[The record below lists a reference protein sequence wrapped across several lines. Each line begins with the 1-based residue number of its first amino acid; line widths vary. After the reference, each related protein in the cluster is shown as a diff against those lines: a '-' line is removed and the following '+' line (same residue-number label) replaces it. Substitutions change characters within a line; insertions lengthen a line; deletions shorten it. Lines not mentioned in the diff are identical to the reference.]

1 MRMILNAIPR
11 RHMMALAIGAAIL
24 STGALPVG
32 HAYAADPVEVAAL
45 FTGAVTQ
52 GNWDPP
58 GYSAF
63 DKMVKKYGFKPSYIE
78 NATYEKAPAILR
90 QLASRGVKMIICHSS
105 GYSAAIQEV
114 AKEFPNTQ
122 FVLYSYAASTGGL
135 KNYTAWSVNW
145 DEYGYVTGAVA
156 AAASKTKHI
165 AIISGEEIPS
175 AKRAQE
181 FTIKGAKALAPDIKV
196 DTVYTGSFSDVAKA
210 KEIATGVIARGA
222 DVLLPSADLADV
234 GTQQAADEE
243 GAHTIGAYMDQ
254 GPAYPN
260 AVVTS
265 TVLNFDKAYD
275 QMGQLMTEGK
285 LGGTVYQMDLSNDGW
300 TLSKPFKH
308 VDAKV
313 ETEVFA
319 TMAKIA
325 KHEIDVEK

>member
-1 MRMILNAIPR
+1 MRMILQSLTR
-11 RHMMALAIGAAIL
+11 RHLMALAIGGAIL
-24 STGALPVG
+24 SAGPFSVPR
-32 HAYAADPVEVAAL
+32 AYAADPVEVAAL
-45 FTGAVTQ
+45 FTGAVSQ

-58 GYSAF
+58 GYAAF
-63 DKMVKKYGFKPSYIE
+63 DKMAKKYNFKPSYIE

-122 FVLYSYAASTGGL
+122 FVLYSYAASTGDL

-145 DEYGYVTGAVA
+145 DEYGFITGAVA
-156 AAASKTKHI
+156 AASSKSKHI

-181 FTIKGAKALAPDIKV
+181 FTIKGAKSLVSDIQV
-196 DTVYTGSFSDVAKA
+196 DTVYTGSFTDVAKA

-243 GAHTIGAYMDQ
+243 EAHTIGAYMDQ
-254 GPAYPN
+254 SAAYPN
-260 AVVTS
+260 AVITS

-275 QMGQLMTEGK
+275 QMGQLMTAGK
-285 LGGTVYQMDLSNDGW
+285 LGGTVYQMDLANDGW
-300 TLSKPFKH
+300 TLFKPFKH

-313 ETEVFA
+313 EADVFA

-325 KHEIDVEK
+325 KGELDVAK

>member
-1 MRMILNAIPR
+1 MRMILLSKTR
-11 RHMMALAIGAAIL
+11 RHLLALGLGVAIL
-24 STGALPVG
+24 STGSLAAPR
-32 HAYAADPVEVAAL
+32 AYAADAVEVAAL
-45 FTGAVTQ
+45 FTGSVTQ

-58 GYSAF
+58 GYAAF
-63 DKMVKKYGFKPSYIE
+63 DKMVKKYDFKPSYIE

-122 FVLYSYAASTGGL
+122 FVLYSYASSTGDL
-135 KNYTAWSVNW
+135 KNYTAWSVDW
-145 DEYGYVTGAVA
+145 DQYGYVTGAVA
-156 AAASKTKHI
+156 AAASKNKHI
-165 AIISGEEIPS
+165 AMISGEEIPS

-181 FTIKGAKALAPDIKV
+181 FTVKGAKAQVADIKV
-196 DTVYTGSFSDVAKA
+196 DTVYTGSFTDVAKA

-243 GAHTIGAYMDQ
+243 EAHTIGAYMDESKS
-254 GPAYPN
+254 YPN
-260 AVVTS
+260 AVITS

-275 QMGQLMTEGK
+275 QMGELMTEGK
-285 LGGTVYQMDLSNDGW
+285 LGGKVYNMDLSNDGW

-308 VDAKV
+308 VDAGV

-319 TMAKIA
+319 TMTKIA
-325 KHEIDVEK
+325 KGEIDVEK

>member
-1 MRMILNAIPR
+1 MRMILQSLTR
-11 RHMMALAIGAAIL
+11 RHLMALAIGGTIL
-24 STGALPVG
+24 SAGPLPVSQV
-32 HAYAADPVEVAAL
+32 YAADPVEVAAL

-52 GNWDPP
+52 GNWDKP
-58 GYSAF
+58 GYAAF
-63 DKMVKKYGFKPSYIE
+63 DKMVKKYNFKPSYIE

-114 AKEFPNTQ
+114 AKEFPDTQ
-122 FVLYSYAASTGGL
+122 FVLYSYAASTGDL

-145 DEYGYVTGAVA
+145 DEYGFITGAVA
-156 AAASKTKHI
+156 AASSKNKHI

-181 FTIKGAKALAPDIKV
+181 FTIKGAKSLVGDIQV
-196 DTVYTGSFSDVAKA
+196 DTVYTGSFTDVAKA

-243 GAHTIGAYMDQ
+243 EAHTIGAYMDQ
-254 GPAYPN
+254 SAAYPN
-260 AVVTS
+260 AVITS

-275 QMGQLMTEGK
+275 QMGELMTAGK
-285 LGGTVYQMDLSNDGW
+285 LGGKVYQMDLAHDGW
-300 TLSKPFKH
+300 TLFKPFKH
-308 VDAKV
+308 VDTKV
-313 ETEVFA
+313 EADVFA

-325 KHEIDVEK
+325 KGELDVTK

>member
-1 MRMILNAIPR
+1 MILLSTTR
-11 RHMMALAIGAAIL
+11 RHVLALAMGAAIL
-24 STGALPVG
+24 SAGPPAAPR
-32 HAYAADPVEVAAL
+32 AFAADPVEVAAL
-45 FTGAVTQ
+45 FTGSVTQ

-58 GYSAF
+58 GYAAF
-63 DKMVKKYGFKPSYIE
+63 DKMVKKYSFKPSYIE

-145 DEYGYVTGAVA
+145 DQYGYVTGAVA
-156 AAASKTKHI
+156 AASSKNKHI
-165 AIISGEEIPS
+165 SIISGEEIPS

-181 FTIKGAKALAPDIKV
+181 FTIKGAKSLVSDIKV

-210 KEIATGVIARGA
+210 KEIATSVIARGA

-243 GAHTIGAYMDQ
+243 DAHTIGAYMDQ
-254 GPAYPN
+254 SPAYPN
-260 AVVTS
+260 AVITS

-285 LGGTVYQMDLSNDGW
+285 LDGTIYQMDLSNDGW
-300 TLSKPFKH
+300 TLQKPFKH

-313 ETEVFA
+313 EADVFS

-325 KHEIDVEK
+325 KGEIDVEK

>member
-1 MRMILNAIPR
+1 MRMILQSLTR
-11 RHMMALAIGAAIL
+11 RHFMAVAVGGAIL
-24 STGALPVG
+24 SAGPMPVPQ
-32 HAYAADPVEVAAL
+32 AFAADPIEVAAL

-58 GYSAF
+58 GYAAF
-63 DKMVKKYGFKPSYIE
+63 DKMVKKYDFKPSYIE

-122 FVLYSYAASTGGL
+122 FVLYSYAASTGDL

-145 DEYGYVTGAVA
+145 DEYGFVTGAVA
-156 AAASKTKHI
+156 AASSKNKHI

-181 FTIKGAKALAPDIKV
+181 FTIKGAKSLVGDIKV
-196 DTVYTGSFSDVAKA
+196 DTVYTGSFTDVAKA

-243 GAHTIGAYMDQ
+243 EAHTIGAYMDQ
-254 GPAYPN
+254 SAAYPN
-260 AVVTS
+260 AVITS

-275 QMGQLMTEGK
+275 QMGELMSTGK
-285 LGGTVYQMDLSNDGW
+285 LGGKIYQMDLSNDGW

-313 ETEVFA
+313 ETEVFS

-325 KHEIDVEK
+325 KGEIDVEK

>member
-1 MRMILNAIPR
+1 MRMTLGTMTR
-11 RHMMALAIGAAIL
+11 RHLLALSLGVTML
-24 STGALPVG
+24 SVGALPAR
-32 HAYAADPVEVAAL
+32 HANAADPIEVAGL
-45 FTGAVTQ
+45 FTGSVTQ

-58 GYSAF
+58 GYAAF
-63 DKMVKKYGFKPSYIE
+63 EKMAKKYGFKESHIE

-135 KNYTAWSVNW
+135 KNYTAWSVDW
-145 DEYGYVTGAVA
+145 DQYGYVTGAVA
-156 AAASKTKHI
+156 AAASQNKHI

-181 FTIKGAKALAPDIKV
+181 FTIKGAKAQVSDIKV
-196 DTVYTGSFSDVAKA
+196 DTVYTGSFTDVAKA

-243 GAHTIGAYMDQ
+243 EAHTIGAYMDQ
-254 GPAYPN
+254 SASYPN
-260 AVVTS
+260 AVITS

-275 QMGQLMTEGK
+275 QMGELMTEGK
-285 LGGTVYQMDLSNDGW
+285 LGDKIYTMDLSNDGW

-313 ETEVFA
+313 EDEVFA
-319 TMAKIA
+319 TMAKIG
-325 KHEIDVEK
+325 KGEIDVEK

>member
-1 MRMILNAIPR
+1 MILLSTTR
-11 RHMMALAIGAAIL
+11 RHILALAMGAAIL
-24 STGALPVG
+24 SVG
-32 HAYAADPVEVAAL
+32 SLAAPRAFAADPVEVAAL
-45 FTGAVTQ
+45 FTGSVTQ

-58 GYSAF
+58 GYAAF
-63 DKMVKKYGFKPSYIE
+63 DKMVKKYSFKPSYIE

-145 DEYGYVTGAVA
+145 DQYGYVTGAVA
-156 AAASKTKHI
+156 AASSKNKHI

-181 FTIKGAKALAPDIKV
+181 FTIKGAKSLVSDIKV

-243 GAHTIGAYMDQ
+243 DAHTIGAYMDQ
-254 GPAYPN
+254 SPAYPN
-260 AVVTS
+260 AVITS
-265 TVLNFDKAYD
+265 TVLNFDKAYE

-285 LGGTVYQMDLSNDGW
+285 LDGTIHQMDLSNDGW
-300 TLSKPFKH
+300 TLQKPFKH

-313 ETEVFA
+313 EADVFS

-325 KHEIDVEK
+325 KGEIDVEK